1 MFMSKKIY
9 FLKKR
14 ELKLKQKRFLRVL
27 MKKLFVLV
35 RHFRKVLSKIHELF
49 NKLQIIKLK
58 DGM

>member
-1 MFMSKKIY
+1 MSKNIY

-35 RHFRKVLSKIHELF
+35 RNFRKVLSKIHELF